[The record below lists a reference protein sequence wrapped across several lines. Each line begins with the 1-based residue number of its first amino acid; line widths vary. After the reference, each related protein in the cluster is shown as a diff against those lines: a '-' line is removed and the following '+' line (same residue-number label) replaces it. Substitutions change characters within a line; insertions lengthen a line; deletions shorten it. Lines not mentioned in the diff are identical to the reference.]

1 MEKRRPIKKKTIL
14 SNYNRTEER
23 PKDDIAIANQEDNA
37 TIDQQQLQQQQKKF
51 SNQPVEG
58 IHTPCIINGTQVI
71 ALVDPGAMISFVDQD
86 LALRNGWRIHPC
98 KGSIKQAMS
107 GSDLPR
113 LGEVRDLEL
122 LNGNKRLMVTLEVG
136 NLSGGEEVILG
147 LNLFEPLG
155 YQLRNI
161 PILLPT
167 VNSDST

>member
-1 MEKRRPIKKKTIL
+1 M
-14 SNYNRTEER
+14 
-23 PKDDIAIANQEDNA
+23 
-37 TIDQQQLQQQQKKF
+37 
-51 SNQPVEG
+51 
-58 IHTPCIINGTQVI
+58 
-71 ALVDPGAMISFVDQD
+71 VDPEAMISFVDQD

-107 GSDLPR
+107 GSDLPQ
-113 LGEVRDLEL
+113 LGEIRDLEL

-136 NLSGGEEVILG
+136 NLSGEEEVILG

-167 VNSDST
+167 VNSDSTERKKETQEVAKNINDELMEYGINEEGIPEEWKKILKDNMELPISSTCLLP